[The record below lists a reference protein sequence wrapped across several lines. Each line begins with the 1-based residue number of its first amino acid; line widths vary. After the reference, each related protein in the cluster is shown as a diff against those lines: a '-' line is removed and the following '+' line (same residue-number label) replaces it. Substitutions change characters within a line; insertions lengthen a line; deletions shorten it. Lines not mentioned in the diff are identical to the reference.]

1 MLLFFHYCI
10 IARAPLVPRSFAG
23 EFGAGALERL
33 NEMADEIRAEAA
45 PQGESVSPPAAPK
58 DMITRLRGVLH
69 GPLLIGV
76 IAALVAIGLSLY
88 GMLTNPNATPLTLRS
103 FALVVLFAGG
113 AWGLI
118 AWAIATAAVEAGK
131 D

>member
-1 MLLFFHYCI
+1 
-10 IARAPLVPRSFAG
+10 
-23 EFGAGALERL
+23 
-33 NEMADEIRAEAA
+33 MAEEKQVETM
-45 PQGESVSPPAAPK
+45 QGESSPPPPAAPR
-58 DMITRLRGVLH
+58 DLVSRVRGALH

-103 FALVVLFAGG
+103 FALVVLIAGG

>member
-1 MLLFFHYCI
+1 M
-10 IARAPLVPRSFAG
+10 P
-23 EFGAGALERL
+23 
-33 NEMADEIRAEAA
+33 DETTVENSPAAA
-45 PQGESVSPPAAPK
+45 PAPAAPANWLA
-58 DMITRLRGVLH
+58 RVRGALH

-76 IAALVAIGLSLY
+76 IAALVAIALSFY

-103 FALVVLFAGG
+103 AVLVILIAGG
-113 AWGLI
+113 SWGLI

>member
-1 MLLFFHYCI
+1 
-10 IARAPLVPRSFAG
+10 
-23 EFGAGALERL
+23 
-33 NEMADEIRAEAA
+33 MADETKIETLPPSEPMPPAAA
-45 PQGESVSPPAAPK
+45 PQ
-58 DMITRLRGVLH
+58 DMIARLRSALH

-88 GMLTNPNATPLTLRS
+88 GMLTNPSATPLTLRS

-113 AWGLI
+113 SWGLI

>member
-1 MLLFFHYCI
+1 MPDEVTSQSP
-10 IARAPLVPRSFAG
+10 ASEEKPKLV
-23 EFGAGALERL
+23 
-33 NEMADEIRAEAA
+33 A
-45 PQGESVSPPAAPK
+45 PQ
-58 DMITRLRGVLH
+58 DWMTRIRGALH

-103 FALVVLFAGG
+103 FVLVVLIAGG